1 MVADK
6 AQELGSPKVIVVRA
20 DVSKVEE
27 CKQFIYE
34 TVHHFGRCK
43 CMTCFCFL
51 MAFVDI
57 LIWN

>member
-1 MVADK
+1 MADK

-34 TVHHFGRCK
+34 TVRHFGQRK
-43 CMTCFCFL
+43 CMTCFSFS